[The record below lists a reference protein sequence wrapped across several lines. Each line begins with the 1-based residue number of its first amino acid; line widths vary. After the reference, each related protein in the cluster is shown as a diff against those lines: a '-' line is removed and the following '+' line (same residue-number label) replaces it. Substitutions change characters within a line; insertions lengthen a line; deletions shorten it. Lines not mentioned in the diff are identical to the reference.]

1 MTEGKDNHVGEGMQR
16 ECKGPGGIRVWESNG
31 IVRDGG
37 EEREESLAIGE

>member
-31 IVRDGG
+31 IGMG
-37 EEREESLAIGE
+37 ERREKRVWQ